1 MTGPEAV
8 APCRHTGGQTCLR
21 CSWTR
26 PRDAVL
32 LVVRG
37 RTARKAL
44 PVAAVV
50 GTVLSLVN
58 QGSVIAAGAP
68 STSTWIRVA
77 VNYLVPFLVASIGYL
92 SGRRMRGPADDW
104 AGHPRQRPHGPS

>member
-1 MTGPEAV
+1 VTVEV
-8 APCRHTGGQTCLR
+8 CRHTGAQMCAR

-26 PRDAVL
+26 PYQAVM

-37 RTARKAL
+37 RTARTAL

-58 QGSVIAAGAP
+58 QAQTVLNGTTTTG
-68 STSTWIRVA
+68 TWIRVA
-77 VNYLVPFLVASIGYL
+77 VNYAVPFIVASVGYL
-92 SGRRMRGPADDW
+92 SGRRVIADS
-104 AGHPRQRPHGPS
+104 PRRK